1 MLRVSIVGQD
11 RFADCLALRLAVF
24 VDEQKVPFEEEEDGL
39 DGESTHFLAIDGD
52 AIVGTAR
59 LRIVNGDGKAER
71 VAVRVAG
78 RRGGVGRALMR
89 ALEAEASRL
98 GAQRMRLNAQ
108 VSAIPFYEALGY
120 TAHGPEFGDAG
131 IPHRAMRRDLVATAG
146 G

>member
-11 RFADCLALRLAVF
+11 RFADCLALRLEVF
-24 VDEQKVPFEEEEDGL
+24 VDEQKVPLEIEEDGL
-39 DGESTHFLAIDGD
+39 DGKSTHFLAMDGD
-52 AIVGTAR
+52 TILGTAR

-71 VAVRVAG
+71 VAVKAVG

-89 ALEAEASRL
+89 AMEAEASRL

-131 IPHRAMRRDLVATAG
+131 IPHRAMRRDLAATQG

>member
-1 MLRVSIVGQD
+1 MYDDVHRTAGMTCTACHDSVAFHG
-11 RFADCLALRLAVF
+11 
-24 VDEQKVPFEEEEDGL
+24 
-39 DGESTHFLAIDGD
+39 DGEEYTSLLDPDHPHSACEDCHVDGD

-71 VAVRVAG
+71 VAVKAVG

-89 ALEAEASRL
+89 AMEAEASRL

-131 IPHRAMRRDLVATAG
+131 IPHRAMRRDLAATQG